1 MYCRNCG
8 NEMHPEAVVCVKCGV
23 PAGKGNSYCPSC
35 GAETH
40 PEAVICTS
48 CGVPLGNVKAPRNT
62 NIKPRNLVAAI
73 ILGFVTCGI
82 YAIYWFIKLTDEM
95 NELSGN
101 EGDTSGGMA
110 FLFSLLT
117 CGIYGY
123 YWAYRLGVKR
133 DSLEEKSSSS
143 GVIYL
148 ILSLVGLQIVVYAL
162 AQDAINKEVAK
173 S

>member
-1 MYCRNCG
+1 MN
-8 NEMHPEAVVCVKCGV
+8 NEAVICVKCGV
-23 PAGKGNSYCPSC
+23 PTGKGNNYCPNC

-40 PEAVICTS
+40 PEAVICTT
-48 CGVPLGNVKAPRNT
+48 CGVALGKNKAPIAT
-62 NIKPRNLVAAI
+62 NIKPRNLVTAI

-95 NELSGN
+95 NEISGN
-101 EGDTSGGMA
+101 DGDTSGGMA
-110 FLFSLLT
+110 FLFNLLT

-123 YWAYRLGVKR
+123 YWAYRMGVKR

-148 ILSLVGLQIVVYAL
+148 ILSIVGLQIVVYAL
-162 AQDAINKEVAK
+162 AQDSINKAVERN
-173 S
+173 